1 MTPGPTPRLLRITS
15 SRVAQHFTWSLLF
28 VAAAK
33 ALSTVLEALC
43 FRFVHQMLFTYT
55 DSMILPTSLRAHFWA
70 KLNRPPGA
78 HASHWRWLAVEVVSL
93 NIRN

>member
-1 MTPGPTPRLLRITS
+1 MTPGPTTRLPRITS

-28 VAAAK
+28 VAAAE

-43 FRFVHQMLFTYT
+43 LRFVDQMVLTYT
-55 DSMILPTSLRAHFWA
+55 DSMILPTSLRAHSRA
-70 KLNRPPGA
+70 KSTCPPGA
-78 HASHWRWLAVEVVSL
+78 HVSYWRWLAVEVVPL